1 MTKLKSC
8 SNKLLNF
15 KILCRKWKMKSSWKS
30 IKLKK
35 LKWITKNK
43 SLNSKSKSICLNKIQ
58 VIWWTSYKQKLRRW
72 RRIMKFPELRW
83 SKTTKIN
90 ELIWIDFLKIKI
102 LKFFCLE
109 IFFYFFLKIKRVLWS
124 KIMKEDSRSSKKEKL
139 QNLMICNLSF
149 RGRLMI
155 SNGFSK
161 KSVPTSTV
169 MPKRKD
175 KKCKRRLT
183 SWKNSFQKGQSNWKK
198 LLFN

>member
-90 ELIWIDFLKIKI
+90 ELIWIDFLKIK
-102 LKFFCLE
+102 
-109 IFFYFFLKIKRVLWS
+109 RVLWS